1 MSLRTPGSSRRQFTR
16 RRLLQGGLALSTFG
30 LALPRLPAAAQS
42 TEPRLLTA
50 APGEA
55 QLLEAG
61 RPKTRVWAYDG
72 TTPGPLLRVRQGE
85 EVNVRLVN
93 NLPQP
98 TTLHWHGIRIDNAMD
113 GVPHLT
119 QHAVQPG
126 ESFDY
131 RFTVPDAGTFWYHPH
146 DRSWEQVARGLYGLL
161 VVDEALPY
169 AVDQDV
175 AIVADDWRLD
185 DDGQIDEASFGHMMD
200 WSHAGRLGNTLT
212 LNGHDLLDIPVVSGE
227 RLRLRLCNT
236 CNARVLEL
244 RLEDHE
250 VWLIALDGQPVAPR
264 TLDDGYLRLA
274 PGERADLFVH
284 LSGEPGSSAAL
295 AEVSRDQRLVAG
307 RLSYHPTAMLARSR
321 RLAEPPPPL
330 PANPL
335 AADLDLVDALAVEL
349 LMEGGAMGTLAQAMH
364 EGEMKDIRTLV
375 GAGMVWSFNG
385 VAGMTEEPLF
395 TAALGRTVAVD
406 IRNDTRWPHAIH
418 LHGHHFKIMERNG
431 AATNDDA
438 WKDTVLLDPQE
449 NARIAFVAD
458 NPGRWMIH
466 CHMLEH
472 QASGMTTWFV
482 IEA

>member
-1 MSLRTPGSSRRQFTR
+1 MPVHPFTR
-16 RRLLQGGLALSTFG
+16 RHLLQGGLALG
-30 LALPRLPAAAQS
+30 AVNLALPRWPALAAGA
-42 TEPRLLTA
+42 EPRLLTA

-55 QLLEAG
+55 QLLAAG
-61 RPKTRVWAYDG
+61 QPKTRVWAYDG

-93 NLPQP
+93 KLEQP

-131 RFTVPDAGTFWYHPH
+131 RFVVPDAGTFWYHPH

-161 VVDEALPY
+161 IVDEAVPY
-169 AVDQDV
+169 AVDQDI
-175 AIVADDWRLD
+175 AIVADDWRLGE
-185 DDGQIDEASFGHMMD
+185 DGQIDEASFGHMMD

-212 LNGHDLLDIPVVSGE
+212 LNGHDLLDIPVASGE

-264 TLDDGYLRLA
+264 PLDDGYLRLA

-284 LSGEPGSSAAL
+284 LSGEPGSSAAI

-307 RLSYHPTAMLARSR
+307 RLNYHPTAMLARSR
-321 RLAEPPPPL
+321 RLAEPAPPL

-335 AADLDLVDALAVEL
+335 AVDLDLGSALAAEL
-349 LMEGGAMGTLAQAMH
+349 LMEGGAMGSLAQAMH

-385 VAGMTEEPLF
+385 TAGMTEEPLF

-406 IRNDTRWPHAIH
+406 IGTTPAGRTPSTCTAITSGCWSATASRSSRKPGRTPCSSTRW
-418 LHGHHFKIMERNG
+418 R
-431 AATNDDA
+431 T
-438 WKDTVLLDPQE
+438 
-449 NARIAFVAD
+449 
-458 NPGRWMIH
+458 PGSPSSPTTP
-466 CHMLEH
+466 
-472 QASGMTTWFV
+472 ASG
-482 IEA
+482 